1 MNKHISLYGVFRSI
15 MNCFVIACGISLILL
30 FFYPETEQLT
40 KNEVRSIVHCV
51 LVLNLLMYGMYKLFE
66 NIFVYK
72 MKSKELLLNED
83 YLPYAVRKSNETQ
96 EIEEYNRRV
105 TASHEAGH
113 AVMIYINA
121 DEDFGVDMLP
131 SPPHTIF
138 VSKFVGADMI
148 KNKILITYA
157 GAAAEE
163 ILLGEFHDGC
173 LGTERADFESA
184 NKLIKA
190 YIVMSDKSLSKT
202 LLDVELATQMIELSK
217 EFYLEAKNILTD
229 NMELLKAVS
238 SKLIEIDTL
247 RREDVQKLSE
257 DIITDNNTSDSED

>member
-1 MNKHISLYGVFRSI
+1 

-40 KNEVRSIVHCV
+40 KNEVRSIVYCA
-51 LVLNLLMYGMYKLFE
+51 LVFNLLMYGMYKLLE
-66 NIFVYK
+66 YIFLHK
-72 MKSKELLLNED
+72 MKSKEPLLNEE
-83 YLPYAVRKSNETQ
+83 YLPYAVRKLNETQ

-105 TASHEAGH
+105 TAAHEAGY

-121 DEDFGVDMLP
+121 DEDFGVDMLA
-131 SPPHTIF
+131 SPPHTKI
-138 VSKFVGADMI
+138 VSKFAGVDMI

-217 EFYLEAKNILTD
+217 EFYLEAKNILI
-229 NMELLKAVS
+229 NNLELLKAVS
-238 SKLIEIDTL
+238 DKLIEKNFL
-247 RREDVQKLSE
+247 RREDVNKISE
-257 DIITDNNTSDSED
+257 NVVTDNNTSDSED